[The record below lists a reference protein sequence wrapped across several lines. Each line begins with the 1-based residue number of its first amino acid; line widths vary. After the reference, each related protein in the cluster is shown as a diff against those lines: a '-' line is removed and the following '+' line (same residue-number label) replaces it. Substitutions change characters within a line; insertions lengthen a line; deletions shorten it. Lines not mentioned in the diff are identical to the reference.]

1 MVRQPR
7 CDHGDRNEEGRPID
21 GFSHP
26 DFHKVRAAF
35 KRQLKRTRGGAAV
48 AVYHRGE
55 LVVDL
60 WGGTRDD
67 EHDPWES
74 DTVAMCFSTTKGIT
88 ATALHLL
95 VDRQEVDVDD
105 PVAHYWPEFA
115 ANGKDEV
122 TVRHLLSH
130 SAGLHRLRSV
140 IDRADRMLDWEYM
153 VDALAAAPPAYQP
166 GTAAGYHALT
176 FGWLVGEVV
185 RRVSGQ
191 PVDAFI
197 QQEIVAPLELD
208 GCWVG
213 LPHDQRHRL
222 APLAPFM
229 SLPNVNLGPASGAAR
244 WLNRQAGKAVSA
256 VGSPVNP
263 RRIMN
268 ALVPRGIEDVFVDD
282 ELLGAELP
290 ALNGC
295 FTARSLAKI
304 YAMLAGFGTI
314 GRTTL
319 MSPDTVE
326 EARQIQHRHRDLV
339 LVLPMLWRLGYH
351 RIPAGP
357 TAFGHFGFGGSG
369 GWADPDLE
377 LSVAMVCNRG
387 TGTPVGD
394 MRLVALG
401 RAAAASINEI
411 ENRPPSPVGAA
422 G

>member
-1 MVRQPR
+1 M
-7 CDHGDRNEEGRPID
+7 H
-21 GFSHP
+21 
-26 DFHKVRAAF
+26 
-35 KRQLKRTRGGAAV
+35 RTRGGAAV

-74 DTVAMCFSTTKGIT
+74 DTVAMCFSTTKGVT

-95 VDRQEVDVDD
+95 VDRGEIDVDD
-105 PVAHYWPEFA
+105 PVADYWPEFA
-115 ANGKDEV
+115 QNGKEAI
-122 TVRHLLSH
+122 TVRQLLSH

-153 VDALAAAPPAYQP
+153 VEHLAAAAPAYEP
-166 GTAAGYHALT
+166 GTHAGYHALT
-176 FGWLVGEVV
+176 FGWLVGELI

-197 QQEIVAPLELD
+197 QKEIVAPLDLD
-208 GCWVG
+208 GAWVG
-213 LPHDQRHRL
+213 LPHDHRHRL

-229 SLPNVNLGPASGAAR
+229 SVPNVNLGPLERPAKC
-244 WLNRQAGKAVSA
+244 LNVQAGKLVSA
-256 VGSPVNP
+256 IGSPVNP

-268 ALVPRGIEDVFVDD
+268 ALVPRGVEDIFVDD

-304 YAMLAGFGTI
+304 YAMLAGLGTI
-314 GRTTL
+314 GSTTL
-319 MSPDTVE
+319 MSPETVDQ
-326 EARQIQHRHRDLV
+326 ARQVQHRHRDLV
-339 LVLPMLWRLGYH
+339 LVIPMLWRLGYH
-351 RIPAGP
+351 RIPAAP

-369 GWADPDLE
+369 GWADPDLD

-394 MRLVALG
+394 IRLVRLG
-401 RAAAASINEI
+401 MAAAASVKALADQP
-411 ENRPPSPVGAA
+411 RVPVEAA

>member
-1 MVRQPR
+1 MSTHEVTV
-7 CDHGDRNEEGRPID
+7 HGHADEGFGAVAD
-21 GFSHP
+21 AFAANFEHHDELGAGFSLYV
-26 DFHKVRAAF
+26 DGA
-35 KRQLKRTRGGAAV
+35 KR
-48 AVYHRGE
+48 
-55 LVVDL
+55 VDL
-60 WGGTRDD
+60 WGGIADKRSGA
-67 EHDPWES
+67 PWT
-74 DTVAMCFSTTKGIT
+74 DQTLQLVFSTTKGAAAICV
-88 ATALHLL
+88 AQL
-95 VDRQEVDVDD
+95 VQAGKLSYDD
-105 PVAHYWPEFA
+105 PVAKHWPEFA

-176 FGWLVGEVV
+176 FGWLVGEIV

-314 GRTTL
+314 GKTTL

-411 ENRPPSPVGAA
+411 EDRRPSQVGAA

>member
-1 MVRQPR
+1 M
-7 CDHGDRNEEGRPID
+7 
-21 GFSHP
+21 
-26 DFHKVRAAF
+26 
-35 KRQLKRTRGGAAV
+35 
-48 AVYHRGE
+48 
-55 LVVDL
+55 
-60 WGGTRDD
+60 
-67 EHDPWES
+67 
-74 DTVAMCFSTTKGIT
+74 
-88 ATALHLL
+88 
-95 VDRQEVDVDD
+95 DD
-105 PVAHYWPEFA
+105 PVARYWPEFA
-115 ANGKDEV
+115 ANGKDDV

-153 VDALAAAPPAYQP
+153 VDALAAAPPAYEA

-197 QQEIVAPLELD
+197 QQEIVSPLELD

-229 SLPNVNLGPASGAAR
+229 SLPNVNLGPAGGAAK

-295 FTARSLAKI
+295 FTGPVARQDLRDV
-304 YAMLAGFGTI
+304 
-314 GRTTL
+314 GRVRHDREDHVDVARHGRGG
-319 MSPDTVE
+319 SPDPASPPRPGPGAPDALAAGVPPDSGR
-326 EARQIQHRHRDLV
+326 AHCVRPLRFRRQRRH
-339 LVLPMLWRLGYH
+339 
-351 RIPAGP
+351 GP
-357 TAFGHFGFGGSG
+357 TPTWS
-369 GWADPDLE
+369 
-377 LSVAMVCNRG
+377 SR
-387 TGTPVGD
+387 
-394 MRLVALG
+394 
-401 RAAAASINEI
+401 
-411 ENRPPSPVGAA
+411 
-422 G
+422 